1 MKNQTPRTLLI
12 VVIILFAA
20 WSSFAQRVERTV
32 TTWRPL
38 HYDIDVAF
46 DDQLTEFKSAR
57 AQITAEVL
65 TQRLTRI
72 DFDFGDMPIDSV
84 TVGNQ
89 PARTER
95 TAEVLNVF
103 LPRAATRG
111 EKLNVTISY
120 HGHPKDGMV
129 FAKDRDGHASAT
141 GDNWPN
147 RVHYWIPSLDH
158 PSAKATVSFTIS
170 APQRYE
176 VMEKGKF
183 VTLTGNAA
191 TSHWKLE

>member
-20 WSSFAQRVERTV
+20 LSSFAQRVERTV

-72 DFDFGDMPIDSV
+72 DFDFGDMPSI
-84 TVGNQ
+84 Q
-89 PARTER
+89 
-95 TAEVLNVF
+95 
-103 LPRAATRG
+103 
-111 EKLNVTISY
+111 
-120 HGHPKDGMV
+120 
-129 FAKDRDGHASAT
+129 
-141 GDNWPN
+141 
-147 RVHYWIPSLDH
+147 
-158 PSAKATVSFTIS
+158 
-170 APQRYE
+170 
-176 VMEKGKF
+176 
-183 VTLTGNAA
+183 
-191 TSHWKLE
+191 